1 MKKLLLMLL
10 TLTTVLGLLLGTV
23 GCTFLPNDPTEPTV
37 APTEPVAD
45 PTEPPTAPTEPIVD
59 TTLEDAKTAAKAEL
73 ECYAKAEDYREAQ
86 QAELTAAIEAGKA
99 AIDAAVDVAAVDS
112 ALSAAKTVI
121 DGIKTDAEL
130 TAEEEAAALAA
141 AKTDAKAAL
150 DAFANPADYREA
162 QQAELA
168 TAIAN
173 GKTAIDSATDV
184 DAVNAALADAKATI
198 DALET
203 DAQLTVKEEAA
214 ALAAAKTD
222 AKAALDTYVN
232 ADDYR
237 AAEKLVLAT
246 AIAEG
251 KTAIDNATDI
261 QTVNATLIGVKAAID
276 EIKTDAQLTAE
287 EAAAAATLATAKLSA
302 KAELEGYVKAED
314 YREAQQAE
322 LATAI
327 ANGKTAIDGAADVAS
342 VEAALAAAKAAIDA
356 IDTDAE
362 ITAKSPTIT
371 TTITDGMTFTNNKAT
386 LDVWVKDASGNKL
399 AASKVTVTVN
409 GEVASINWDDTEK
422 TSYNFVFEDGENTVI
437 ITAADGNYITTV
449 TYQVTCDTS
458 ADATITVAVEGFTVG
473 LGYIVAPYKLV
484 LDEETLTEMAGLYG
498 YADAASMKESLTAAH
513 VLDYTLQLHGLTMD
527 YQGGFE
533 SGSGFYM
540 SSVSGI
546 PDTSNLVVPEELQM
560 KLEENGFCPDP
571 CVMDEGT
578 LGEFDVTWGSG
589 WMYEV
594 NNVFANV
601 GFCDFIPQD
610 GDVMRIQFTLAYG
623 ADLGSTMVGDV
634 WFDEVDRNA
643 LTVAIADA
651 IEAGV
656 DYSEALEVVSTFGV
670 TQDELDA
677 ACEALRAQL
686 G

>member
-1 MKKLLLMLL
+1 MKKFLLMLL

-86 QAELTAAIEAGKA
+86 QAELAAAIEAGKA

-130 TAEEEAAALAA
+130 TAEEEAATLAA

-203 DAQLTVKEEAA
+203 DAELTVKEEAA
-214 ALAAAKTD
+214 ALATAKTD

-237 AAEKLVLAT
+237 AAEKLVLAA

-287 EAAAAATLATAKLSA
+287 EAAALAAAKTDA
-302 KAELEGYVKAED
+302 KAALDAFANPAD

-327 ANGKTAIDGAADVAS
+327 ANGKTAIDGAADIAS

-371 TTITDGMTFTNNKAT
+371 TPITDGMVLTNNRAT
-386 LDVWVKDASGNKL
+386 LDVIAKDASGKKL
-399 AASKVTVTVN
+399 SYTKVTVTVN
-409 GEVASINWDDTEK
+409 GIAATVNWDDQIK
-422 TSYNFVFEDGENTVI
+422 TSYNFVFEAGENTVI
-437 ITAADGNYITTV
+437 ITATDGDYSTTV
-449 TYQVTCDTS
+449 TYTVTCDLEAAT
-458 ADATITVAVEGFTVG
+458 TITVSIEACSVG
-473 LGYIVAPYKLV
+473 LGYIVTPYKLT
-484 LDEETLTEMAGLYG
+484 LDEATLTDMAGLYG
-498 YADAASMKESLTAAH
+498 YADAAEMKEKLSAAH
-513 VLDYTLQLHGLTMD
+513 CLDYTLYLHGLTMD
-527 YQGGFE
+527 YQGSLE
-533 SGSGFYM
+533 STYNGFYM
-540 SSVSGI
+540 SSISGI

-560 KLEENGFCPDP
+560 KLEENGYWPEP
-571 CVMDEGT
+571 YVYDEGT
-578 LGEFDVTWGSG
+578 LCEFDVTWGSG
-589 WMYEV
+589 WMYV
-594 NNVFANV
+594 MNNSFPNV
-601 GFCDFIPQD
+601 PFCDYVPSD
-610 GDVMRIQFTLAYG
+610 GDVMRVQFTLAYG
-623 ADLGSTMVGDV
+623 SDIGDWGMMGDPFFEV
-634 WFDEVDRNA
+634 VDRDE
-643 LTVAIADA
+643 LTELIAEA

>member
-1 MKKLLLMLL
+1 MKKLLLMML

-23 GCTFLPNDPTEPTV
+23 GCTFLPNDPTEPTEEV
-37 APTEPVAD
+37 TEP
-45 PTEPPTAPTEPIVD
+45 TVD
-59 TTLEDAKTAAKAEL
+59 NTLADAKTEAKTAL
-73 ECYAKAEDYREAQ
+73 DSYATLADYREAQ

-130 TAEEEAAALAA
+130 TAEEEAAAAA
-141 AKTDAKAAL
+141 A
-150 DAFANPADYREA
+150 
-162 QQAELA
+162 
-168 TAIAN
+168 
-173 GKTAIDSATDV
+173 
-184 DAVNAALADAKATI
+184 
-198 DALET
+198 
-203 DAQLTVKEEAA
+203 
-214 ALAAAKTD
+214 
-222 AKAALDTYVN
+222 
-232 ADDYR
+232 
-237 AAEKLVLAT
+237 
-246 AIAEG
+246 
-251 KTAIDNATDI
+251 
-261 QTVNATLIGVKAAID
+261 
-276 EIKTDAQLTAE
+276 
-287 EAAAAATLATAKLSA
+287 LATAKLGA
-302 KAELEGYVKAED
+302 KTKLEDYVKAED

-422 TSYNFVFEDGENTVI
+422 TSYNFVFKDGENTVI

-484 LDEETLTEMAGLYG
+484 LDEETLTEMAGLCG
-498 YADAASMKESLTAAH
+498 YADAAEMKENLTAAH
-513 VLDYTLQLHGLTMD
+513 ALDYTLQHHCLTMD
-527 YQGGFE
+527 YNGRLASGG
-533 SGSGFYM
+533 GFYM
-540 SSVSGI
+540 SSVSGL
-546 PDTSNLVVPEELQM
+546 DTSNAVVPDALLA
-560 KLEENGFCPDP
+560 KLEENGYSLEPAP
-571 CVMDEGT
+571 YTEGT
-578 LGEFDVTWGSG
+578 LGEFDFTWGSG
-589 WMYEV
+589 WMYLV
-594 NNVFANV
+594 NNVAPNV
-601 GFCDFIPQD
+601 GFCDYVPQD

-623 ADLGSTMVGDV
+623 ADIGSTMVSDL
-634 WFDEVDRNA
+634 WFESVDRDE
-643 LTVAIADA
+643 LTQLIADA

-656 DYSEALEVVSTFGV
+656 DYSEALEVISTFGV
-670 TQDELDA
+670 TQDDLDA

>member
-23 GCTFLPNDPTEPTV
+23 GCTFLPNDPTEP
-37 APTEPVAD
+37 
-45 PTEPPTAPTEPIVD
+45 PTAPTEPIVD
-59 TTLEDAKTAAKAEL
+59 TTLED
-73 ECYAKAEDYREAQ
+73 
-86 QAELTAAIEAGKA
+86 
-99 AIDAAVDVAAVDS
+99 
-112 ALSAAKTVI
+112 AKTVI

-150 DAFANPADYREA
+150 DAFANPA
-162 QQAELA
+162 
-168 TAIAN
+168 
-173 GKTAIDSATDV
+173 
-184 DAVNAALADAKATI
+184 
-198 DALET
+198 
-203 DAQLTVKEEAA
+203 
-214 ALAAAKTD
+214 
-222 AKAALDTYVN
+222 
-232 ADDYR
+232 
-237 AAEKLVLAT
+237 
-246 AIAEG
+246 
-251 KTAIDNATDI
+251 
-261 QTVNATLIGVKAAID
+261 
-276 EIKTDAQLTAE
+276 
-287 EAAAAATLATAKLSA
+287 
-302 KAELEGYVKAED
+302 D

-386 LDVWVKDASGNKL
+386 LDVWAKDASGNKL

-437 ITAADGNYITTV
+437 ITATDGGYCTTV
-449 TYQVTCDTS
+449 TYTVLCDAS
-458 ADATITVAVEGFTVG
+458 APTTITVAVEGFTVG
-473 LGYIVAPYKLV
+473 LDYIIAPYKLI
-484 LDEETLTEMAGLYG
+484 LDEDTLTDMAGLYG
-498 YADAASMKESLTAAH
+498 YADAAEMKENLTAAH
-513 VLDYTLQLHGLTMD
+513 ALDYTLRLHGLTMD
-527 YQGGFE
+527 YQGGLE

-560 KLEENGFCPDP
+560 KLEENGFYPDP
-571 CVMDEGT
+571 YVMDEGT

-589 WMYEV
+589 WMYFV
-594 NNVFANV
+594 NNVAPNV
-601 GFCDFIPQD
+601 GFCDYVPQD

-623 ADLGSTMVGDV
+623 ADIGSTMVGDL
-634 WFDEVDRNA
+634 WFESVDRDE
-643 LTVAIADA
+643 LTQLIANA
-651 IEAGV
+651 IEAGA
-656 DYSEALEVVSTFGV
+656 DYSEALEVISTFGV
-670 TQDELDA
+670 TQDDLDA

>member
-59 TTLEDAKTAAKAEL
+59 TTLEDAKAAAKAEL

-203 DAQLTVKEEAA
+203 DAQLTAKEEAA

-222 AKAALDTYVN
+222 AKAALDSY
-232 ADDYR
+232 ADP
-237 AAEKLVLAT
+237 A
-246 AIAEG
+246 
-251 KTAIDNATDI
+251 
-261 QTVNATLIGVKAAID
+261 
-276 EIKTDAQLTAE
+276 
-287 EAAAAATLATAKLSA
+287 
-302 KAELEGYVKAED
+302 D
-314 YREAQQAE
+314 YREAQKAE

-386 LDVWVKDASGNKL
+386 LDVWAKDASGNKL
-399 AASKVTVTVN
+399 ATSKVTVTVN

-437 ITAADGNYITTV
+437 ITATDGGYCTTV
-449 TYQVTCDTS
+449 TYTVLCDAS
-458 ADATITVAVEGFTVG
+458 APTTITVAVEGFTVG
-473 LGYIVAPYKLV
+473 LDYIIAPYKLI
-484 LDEETLTEMAGLYG
+484 LDEDTLTDMAGLYG
-498 YADAASMKESLTAAH
+498 YADAAEMKENLTAAH
-513 VLDYTLQLHGLTMD
+513 ALDYTLQLHGLTMD
-527 YQGGFE
+527 YQGRLS
-533 SGSGFYM
+533 SGGGFYM

-560 KLEENGFCPDP
+560 KLEENGFYPDP
-571 CVMDEGT
+571 YVMDEGT

-589 WMYEV
+589 WMYFV
-594 NNVFANV
+594 NNVAPNV
-601 GFCDFIPQD
+601 GFCDYVPQD

-623 ADLGSTMVGDV
+623 SDIGSTMMGDL
-634 WFDEVDRNA
+634 WFESVDRDE
-643 LTVAIADA
+643 LTQLIADA

>member
-1 MKKLLLMLL
+1 MKKLLLILL

-150 DAFANPADYREA
+150 D
-162 QQAELA
+162 
-168 TAIAN
+168 
-173 GKTAIDSATDV
+173 
-184 DAVNAALADAKATI
+184 
-198 DALET
+198 
-203 DAQLTVKEEAA
+203 
-214 ALAAAKTD
+214 
-222 AKAALDTYVN
+222 TYVN

-237 AAEKLVLAT
+237 AAEKLVLAA

-261 QTVNATLIGVKAAID
+261 HTVNATLIGVKAAID

-287 EAAAAATLATAKLSA
+287 EAAAAAALATAKLGA
-302 KAELEGYVKAED
+302 KTELEGYVEAED
-314 YREAQQAE
+314 YREAQQVE

-458 ADATITVAVEGFTVG
+458 ADATITVAVEGFTIG

-513 VLDYTLQLHGLTMD
+513 VLDYTLQLHGLTMSH
-527 YQGGFE
+527 QGGLE
-533 SGSGFYM
+533 SGSSFYM
-540 SSVSGI
+540 SSISGL
-546 PDTSNLVVPEELQM
+546 DTSNAAVPDALLA
-560 KLEENGFCPDP
+560 KLEENGYYPDAAP
-571 CVMDEGT
+571 STEGT
-578 LGEFDVTWGSG
+578 LEEFDFTYGSG

>member
-150 DAFANPADYREA
+150 DSYTNPADYREA
-162 QQAELA
+162 QKAELA
-168 TAIAN
+168 TAIEA
-173 GKTAIDSATDV
+173 GKTAIDAAADV
-184 DAVNAALADAKATI
+184 DAVNAALATAKTAI
-198 DALET
+198 DAIET
-203 DAQLTVKEEAA
+203 DAELTAKEEAAAAA

-222 AKAALDTYVN
+222 AKAALDSY
-232 ADDYR
+232 ADP
-237 AAEKLVLAT
+237 A
-246 AIAEG
+246 
-251 KTAIDNATDI
+251 
-261 QTVNATLIGVKAAID
+261 
-276 EIKTDAQLTAE
+276 
-287 EAAAAATLATAKLSA
+287 
-302 KAELEGYVKAED
+302 D
-314 YREAQQAE
+314 YREAQKAE

-386 LDVWVKDASGNKL
+386 LDVWAKDASGNKL

-437 ITAADGNYITTV
+437 ITATDGGYCTTV
-449 TYQVTCDTS
+449 TYTVLCDAS
-458 ADATITVAVEGFTVG
+458 APTTITVAVEGFTVG
-473 LGYIVAPYKLV
+473 LDYIIAPYKLI
-484 LDEETLTEMAGLYG
+484 LDEDTLTDMAGLYG
-498 YADAASMKESLTAAH
+498 YADAAEMKENLTAAH
-513 VLDYTLQLHGLTMD
+513 ALDYTLQLHGLTMG
-527 YQGGFE
+527 YQGGLE

-540 SSVSGI
+540 SAVSGL
-546 PDTSNLVVPEELQM
+546 DTSNAVVPDALLA
-560 KLEENGFCPDP
+560 KLEENGYYPDSTP
-571 CVMDEGT
+571 YTEGT
-578 LGEFDVTWGSG
+578 LEEFDFTYGSG
-589 WMYEV
+589 WMYFV
-594 NNVFANV
+594 NNVAPNV
-601 GFCDFIPQD
+601 GFCDYVPQD

-623 ADLGSTMVGDV
+623 ADIGSTMVGDL
-634 WFDEVDRNA
+634 WFESVDRDE
-643 LTVAIADA
+643 LTQLIADA

-670 TQDELDA
+670 MQDELDA

>member
-23 GCTFLPNDPTEPTV
+23 GCTFLPNDPSEPTEEATEPTV
-37 APTEPVAD
+37 DNTLAD
-45 PTEPPTAPTEPIVD
+45 
-59 TTLEDAKTAAKAEL
+59 AKAE
-73 ECYAKAEDYREAQ
+73 AKAALDSYATPADYREAQ
-86 QAELTAAIEAGKA
+86 QAELTAAIEYGKA

-130 TAEEEAAALAA
+130 TAEEEAATLAA

-184 DAVNAALADAKATI
+184 DAVNAALADAKATVN
-198 DALET
+198 ALET
-203 DAQLTVKEEAA
+203 DAQLTAKEEAA
-214 ALAAAKTD
+214 ALTAAKTD
-222 AKAALDTYVN
+222 AKASLDTYVN

-237 AAEKLVLAT
+237 AAEKLVLAA

-287 EAAAAATLATAKLSA
+287 EAAAAAALATAKLSA
-302 KAELEGYVKAED
+302 KTELEGYVKAED
-314 YREAQQAE
+314 YREAQQVE

-327 ANGKTAIDGAADVAS
+327 ANGKTAIDGATDVAS
-342 VEAALAAAKAAIDA
+342 VEAALAAAKTAIDA

-437 ITAADGNYITTV
+437 ITATDGGYCTTV
-449 TYQVTCDTS
+449 TYTVLCDAS
-458 ADATITVAVEGFTVG
+458 APTTITVAVEGFTVG
-473 LGYIVAPYKLV
+473 LDYIVAPYKLI
-484 LDEETLTEMAGLYG
+484 LDEDTLTDMAGLYG
-498 YADAASMKESLTAAH
+498 YADAAEMKENLTAAH
-513 VLDYTLQLHGLTMD
+513 ALDYTLQLHGLTMT
-527 YQGGFE
+527 YQGGLE

-540 SSVSGI
+540 SSVSGL
-546 PDTSNLVVPEELQM
+546 DTSNATVPDELLA
-560 KLEENGFCPDP
+560 KLEENGYYPDSAP
-571 CVMDEGT
+571 YTEGT
-578 LGEFDVTWGSG
+578 LGEFDFTWGGG
-589 WMYEV
+589 WMYFV
-594 NNVFANV
+594 NNAAPNV
-601 GFCDFIPQD
+601 GFCDYVPQD

-623 ADLGSTMVGDV
+623 ADIGSTMMGDL
-634 WFDEVDRNA
+634 WFESVDRDE
-643 LTVAIADA
+643 LTQLIADA

>member
-23 GCTFLPNDPTEPTV
+23 GCTFLPN
-37 APTEPVAD
+37 D

-173 GKTAIDSATDV
+173 GKTAID
-184 DAVNAALADAKATI
+184 
-198 DALET
+198 
-203 DAQLTVKEEAA
+203 
-214 ALAAAKTD
+214 
-222 AKAALDTYVN
+222 
-232 ADDYR
+232 
-237 AAEKLVLAT
+237 
-246 AIAEG
+246 
-251 KTAIDNATDI
+251 
-261 QTVNATLIGVKAAID
+261 
-276 EIKTDAQLTAE
+276 
-287 EAAAAATLATAKLSA
+287 
-302 KAELEGYVKAED
+302 
-314 YREAQQAE
+314 
-322 LATAI
+322 
-327 ANGKTAIDGAADVAS
+327 GAADVAS

-371 TTITDGMTFTNNKAT
+371 TPITDGMVLTNNRAT
-386 LDVWVKDASGNKL
+386 LDVIAKDASGKKL
-399 AASKVTVTVN
+399 SYTKVTVTVN
-409 GEVASINWDDTEK
+409 GIAATVNWDDSEK
-422 TSYNFVFEDGENTVI
+422 TSYNFVFEAGENTVI
-437 ITAADGNYITTV
+437 ITAADGAYHTTV
-449 TYQVTCDTS
+449 TYTVICNLEAAT
-458 ADATITVAVEGFTVG
+458 TITVSIEGFTVG
-473 LGYIVAPYKLV
+473 LGYIVTPYKLT
-484 LDEETLTEMAGLYG
+484 LDEATLTDMAGLYG
-498 YADAASMKESLTAAH
+498 YADAAEMKEKLSAAH
-513 VLDYTLQLHGLTMD
+513 CLDYTLYLHGLTMD
-527 YQGGFE
+527 YQGSLE
-533 SGSGFYM
+533 STYNGFYM
-540 SSVSGI
+540 SSISGI

-560 KLEENGFCPDP
+560 KLEENGYWPDP
-571 CVMDEGT
+571 YVYDEGT
-578 LGEFDVTWGSG
+578 LCEFDVTWGSG
-589 WMYEV
+589 WMYTI
-594 NNVFANV
+594 NNAYPNV
-601 GFCDFIPQD
+601 PFCDYVPQD
-610 GDVMRIQFTLAYG
+610 GDVMRVQFTLAYG
-623 ADLGSTMVGDV
+623 SDVGSSMVGDL
-634 WFDEVDRNA
+634 WFESVDRDE
-643 LTVAIADA
+643 LTQLIADA
-651 IEAGV
+651 IEVGV

>member
-150 DAFANPADYREA
+150 DAFANPADYREV

-173 GKTAIDSATDV
+173 GKTAIEGAADIASVEAT
-184 DAVNAALADAKATI
+184 
-198 DALET
+198 
-203 DAQLTVKEEAA
+203 
-214 ALAAAKTD
+214 LAAAKT
-222 AKAALDTYVN
+222 
-232 ADDYR
+232 
-237 AAEKLVLAT
+237 
-246 AIAEG
+246 
-251 KTAIDNATDI
+251 
-261 QTVNATLIGVKAAID
+261 
-276 EIKTDAQLTAE
+276 
-287 EAAAAATLATAKLSA
+287 
-302 KAELEGYVKAED
+302 
-314 YREAQQAE
+314 
-322 LATAI
+322 
-327 ANGKTAIDGAADVAS
+327 
-342 VEAALAAAKAAIDA
+342 AIDA

-386 LDVWVKDASGNKL
+386 LDVWAKDASGNKL
-399 AASKVTVTVN
+399 AASKVTVTFN

-484 LDEETLTEMAGLYG
+484 LDEETLAEMAGLYG

-513 VLDYTLQLHGLTMD
+513 VLDYTLQLHGLTMSH
-527 YQGGFE
+527 QGGLE
-533 SGSGFYM
+533 SGSSFYM
-540 SSVSGI
+540 SSISGL
-546 PDTSNLVVPEELQM
+546 DTSNAAVPDALLA
-560 KLEENGFCPDP
+560 KLEENGYYPDAAP
-571 CVMDEGT
+571 YTEGT
-578 LGEFDVTWGSG
+578 LEEFDFTYGSG